1 MGYSPLPSRTGGP
14 SGLLIAISVF
24 VLAYLYINFCILIG
38 AWSTETLPIG
48 GSSMDNSTPDDPIE
62 HGSSCCESAL
72 NDTDAL
78 PKIQYET

>member
-1 MGYSPLPSRTGGP
+1 MLSNRLVFLLLVPSST
-14 SGLLIAISVF
+14 I
-24 VLAYLYINFCILIG
+24 LYVIG
-38 AWSTETLPIG
+38 AWSTETFPMG
-48 GSSMDNSTPDDPIE
+48 GSSIDNSTPDDPIE